1 MTDYNRITD
10 YATKDGLPSGSTLKI
25 VRGTEI
31 HNEFNAIETAVN
43 SKANINSPTFTG
55 TVVNAT
61 NGQLQISLTAAQTAA
76 ISPGKYF
83 YDVEIFT
90 SGDAVVTR
98 LIQGSV
104 VVTPEVTR

>member
-10 YATKDGLPSGSTLKI
+10 YATKDGLPSGNTLKI

-55 TVVNAT
+55 TVSIPAFSGAFAGT
-61 NGQLQISLTAAQTAA
+61 IS
-76 ISPGKYF
+76 G
-83 YDVEIFT
+83 
-90 SGDAVVTR
+90 
-98 LIQGSV
+98 GSY
-104 VVTPEVTR
+104 